1 MKKGSALLF
10 LVLLGCLTVCTEAG
24 TVDTM
29 DTVDN
34 KGTYISSYKI
44 MLFYR
49 LSVSF
54 HMSQY
59 HMVSFVF
66 RVIHTLIACFFGKYK
81 NMMGTI
87 CSCLPC

>member
-1 MKKGSALLF
+1 
-10 LVLLGCLTVCTEAG
+10 
-24 TVDTM
+24 M

-66 RVIHTLIACFFGKYK
+66 SVIHTIIACFFRKIQEYDGDYMFMSSLLDK
-81 NMMGTI
+81 
-87 CSCLPC
+87 